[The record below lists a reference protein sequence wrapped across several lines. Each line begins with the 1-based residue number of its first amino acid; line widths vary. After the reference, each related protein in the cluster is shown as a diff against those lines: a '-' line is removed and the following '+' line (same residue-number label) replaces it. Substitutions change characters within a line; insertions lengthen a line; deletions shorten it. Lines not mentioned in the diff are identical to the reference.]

1 MIEMCHICSYHVSVS
16 LLNWNWE
23 SKLVG
28 RNAAIHVDFSGKD
41 DASNRKRGF
50 DKKIT
55 RFKKKHLAGVSSF
68 LMLFADLTRT

>member
-1 MIEMCHICSYHVSVS
+1 MIEILHICSYHVSVS

-28 RNAAIHVDFSGKD
+28 RKNAVIHVDFSGTD
-41 DASNRKRGF
+41 DASNGKRGF

-55 RFKKKHLAGVSSF
+55 RFKKKHLAGGQHSTS
-68 LMLFADLTRT
+68 